1 MVAGV
6 AFCIGLVAAPPRLAA
21 QTADEVV
28 ARYVAARGGAQKI
41 HRLDTIRMTGTISFG
56 PGAPAPFALEMK
68 RPNRM
73 RTEFSFQGTV
83 GVQAFDG
90 QRAWAV
96 LPMAGKTEPEYLPAE
111 VAREAVEQ
119 ADIEGPLVDAAAKGH
134 KVELVGREKV
144 EGRDCF
150 KLMVTFKSGGVRYS
164 YIDSTSFLEVKAEGR
179 RRAGGDE
186 VLLETL
192 YRDFRDVDGLKIPHL
207 IEAGPAK
214 GPEKQKIVIA
224 KVEVNVPLADS
235 RFERPATGPR
245 P

>member
-6 AFCIGLVAAPPRLAA
+6 ALTLGLVAAPPRLAA
-21 QTADEVV
+21 QTVDEVV
-28 ARYVAARGGAQKI
+28 ARYVEARGGAQKI
-41 HRLDTIRMTGTISFG
+41 RRLDTIRMSGTIAFG

-90 QRAWAV
+90 QKAWAV

-119 ADIEGPLVDAAAKGH
+119 ADIEGPLVDAAVKGH

-164 YIDSTSFLEVKAEGR
+164 YIDSVSYREVKAEGR

-186 VLLETL
+186 VLLETY
-192 YRDFRDVDGLKIPHL
+192 YRDFRDVDGLKIPYL

-214 GPEKQKIVIA
+214 GPAKQKIVIA

-235 RFERPATGPR
+235 RFERPSTGPR